1 MMDIKSFILG
11 FLLGILFLFFI
22 FLLTIYIT
30 NKRFLK
36 KCFND
41 STIENQTIRQLI
53 ANKQKQIVKSPR
65 IGFTNNIAL
74 MQELTKDL
82 IQEIATYYYPNS
94 KYPHLEINFIEAI
107 EMNERVL
114 ERIKQILDFKI
125 IGILKTIRISQI
137 ISILETKKNI
147 ENHKLYQLS
156 KKYRLNNIISYGY
169 AALNYANLGYW
180 VRRLIFTSTLE
191 TTLRSVAVMTLN
203 IVGEESSQLYSKK
216 ILDNSDKILDKE
228 LEKFVKQIEAS

>member
-1 MMDIKSFILG
+1 MDIKSFILG

-36 KCFND
+36 KTLNA
-41 STIENQTIRQLI
+41 SNIENQTIRQLI
-53 ANKQKQIVKSPR
+53 ANKSKQIIKSPR
-65 IGFTNNIAL
+65 IGFTNNLAL

-82 IQEIATYYYPNS
+82 VQEIATYYYPDS
-94 KYPHLEINFIEAI
+94 KYPHLEINIIEAI

-114 ERIKQILDFKI
+114 ERLKQILDYKV
-125 IGILKTIRISQI
+125 IGLLKTIRISQI
-137 ISILETKKNI
+137 ITILETKKNI
-147 ENHKLYQLS
+147 ESHKLYQLS
-156 KKYRLNNIISYGY
+156 KKYHFDKVVRFGY
-169 AALNYANLGYW
+169 TALNCANIGYW
-180 VRRLIFTSTLE
+180 IRRLIFTSTLE

-228 LEKFVKQIEAS
+228 LDKFVKTIEAS